1 MVAALATQK
10 ATVGEGDLVKYQRFT
25 EEFGQEGS

>member
-1 MVAALATQK
+1 MLAAIATQK
-10 ATVGEGDLVKYQRFT
+10 ATVGEHDLVKYQKFT